1 MIFSI
6 FNKTILLDADEVLS
20 SPPGTTKMKEIVC
33 AYCKKNKLDCSFI
46 SERVVEMDGIEYDMI
61 PSRLFRGTYSVRL
74 RRR

>member
-1 MIFSI
+1 MIFNI
-6 FNKTILLDADEVLS
+6 FNKTILLDTEEVLS
-20 SPPGTTKMKEIVC
+20 SPPGTDKMKKIVS
-33 AYCKKNKLDCSFI
+33 AYCTKNRLDYSFI

>member
-1 MIFSI
+1 MIFNI
-6 FNKTILLDADEVLS
+6 FNKTILLDTEEVLS
-20 SPPGTTKMKEIVC
+20 SPPGTDKMKKIVS
-33 AYCKKNKLDCSFI
+33 AYCTKNGLDYSFI